1 MKKIVTTIILLIILI
16 NNILP
21 KENKKIGLVL
31 SGGGLKGFGHLGT
44 LYMIDSLNIPI
55 DFISGSS
62 IGAISA
68 ALYATGHSVYE
79 IDKIGSD
86 TKWKEIFSQS
96 RKRSELHFF
105 QKKDNAKFQ
114 LAFNLRGFKPT
125 SPISIT
131 NGQYSYEH
139 LINIFNNY
147 VNVNNYDELI
157 IPFRC
162 NATDIISGEEVIFDK
177 GSIPTA
183 LRISTSIPTVFSP
196 IEYENKLLVDGGLI
210 NNLPVNLVENLGA
223 EYIISSNVM
232 AQNKSKDEIV
242 DVFNMVFKI
251 IDLYG
256 DKNEQINLAKSDILV
271 SPNLD
276 RMNVINYN
284 LREIYKMKLS
294 GKKAAYSNINK
305 FLALENKNNKLI
317 NLASIPQNTITIDSI
332 ILSSDMVDDV
342 RISNLFKPNE
352 NMSKDQI
359 TDNLLEIRR
368 SQKYYNIYSKYKK
381 NTYDQSYNLYIYGI
395 KHKPIFI
402 NKIKVSGNKKIN
414 DKEIL
419 NMFSIS
425 ENQELDPKIL
435 NEDIKKIYNTERFEY
450 INYDIIKTDDNN
462 YTLVVNLKES
472 ENKRLK
478 LGTVWDNYHKLIGK
492 VKLDIFNKPFKNF
505 RLQNELLFSGIKQN
519 KFTLYYLFNN
529 NKIIPFMEFT
539 NQIKNIEQ
547 INFSSQLTADDL
559 QLKFKEHAIGLI
571 YPMSNLGNLSISW
584 NSTQYQQT
592 FHHSALQRVMKY
604 HDHYIKIKFNI
615 DKIDDLLH
623 PRNGYQINIMHQRS
637 NKDHVYW
644 YGSDG
649 TSGITEGTIE
659 GGNQTGWGYNSL
671 IIDYYKTYHYNH
683 TIRLFSQLI
692 NGQNNNPL
700 PLNLQINY
708 GGNNWAVGY
717 DEYALSGNKL
727 ELFGMEYQ
735 YHFRNS
741 LTYRF
746 MINWVSKITR
756 SYNDEYAPVHY
767 GIGVKVRSFIGP
779 LDFTWGRGRSEPF
792 NKNSKEINIFYFNFG
807 VAL

>member
-1 MKKIVTTIILLIILI
+1 
-16 NNILP
+16 
-21 KENKKIGLVL
+21 
-31 SGGGLKGFGHLGT
+31 
-44 LYMIDSLNIPI
+44 
-55 DFISGSS
+55 
-62 IGAISA
+62 
-68 ALYATGHSVYE
+68 
-79 IDKIGSD
+79 
-86 TKWKEIFSQS
+86 
-96 RKRSELHFF
+96 
-105 QKKDNAKFQ
+105 
-114 LAFNLRGFKPT
+114 
-125 SPISIT
+125 
-131 NGQYSYEH
+131 
-139 LINIFNNY
+139 
-147 VNVNNYDELI
+147 
-157 IPFRC
+157 
-162 NATDIISGEEVIFDK
+162 
-177 GSIPTA
+177 
-183 LRISTSIPTVFSP
+183 
-196 IEYENKLLVDGGLI
+196 
-210 NNLPVNLVENLGA
+210 
-223 EYIISSNVM
+223 
-232 AQNKSKDEIV
+232 
-242 DVFNMVFKI
+242 
-251 IDLYG
+251 
-256 DKNEQINLAKSDILV
+256 
-271 SPNLD
+271 
-276 RMNVINYN
+276 
-284 LREIYKMKLS
+284 
-294 GKKAAYSNINK
+294 
-305 FLALENKNNKLI
+305 
-317 NLASIPQNTITIDSI
+317 
-332 ILSSDMVDDV
+332 
-342 RISNLFKPNE
+342 
-352 NMSKDQI
+352 
-359 TDNLLEIRR
+359 
-368 SQKYYNIYSKYKK
+368 
-381 NTYDQSYNLYIYGI
+381 
-395 KHKPIFI
+395 
-402 NKIKVSGNKKIN
+402 
-414 DKEIL
+414 
-419 NMFSIS
+419 
-425 ENQELDPKIL
+425 
-435 NEDIKKIYNTERFEY
+435 
-450 INYDIIKTDDNN
+450 
-462 YTLVVNLKES
+462 
-472 ENKRLK
+472 
-478 LGTVWDNYHKLIGK
+478 
-492 VKLDIFNKPFKNF
+492 
-505 RLQNELLFSGIKQN
+505 
-519 KFTLYYLFNN
+519 
-529 NKIIPFMEFT
+529 MEFT